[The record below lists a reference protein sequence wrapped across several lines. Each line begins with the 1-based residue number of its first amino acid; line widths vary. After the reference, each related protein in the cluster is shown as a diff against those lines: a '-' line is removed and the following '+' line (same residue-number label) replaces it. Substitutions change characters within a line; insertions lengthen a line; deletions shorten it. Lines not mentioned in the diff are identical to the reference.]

1 MIDARV
7 AYLAALGCLLAC
19 LAVVVMLVVTRVAK
33 DSSDRRRAR
42 LRGPAWLQVLALTTG
57 EDDEADDAAAALG
70 RLPRAAR
77 DAVTED
83 AFALVPKLR
92 GASRERLRV
101 VLRGWGLMEESRDMA
116 RSRSLVRRCRGLHR
130 LGALGDESSVD
141 LVVAGLSDRHFAVR
155 RTAMLAAAS
164 FPEPGMVAA
173 ALDSAAASPRLRH
186 DFLATVD
193 RIGTDAVPVLRHELG
208 RALRAGEEGERR
220 GYLAAEALGLVGAIG
235 AVPALEAALPTAGEE
250 LRLACIEALGELGA
264 PSSAAAIVGQLH
276 DPSPEV
282 RRSAARA
289 LGRIG
294 GDTALTELAVALD
307 DPNVEVARAAAQS
320 LERSGPAGMLTL
332 QAHPAPVAR
341 ETVSL
346 AALGT
351 P

>member
-1 MIDARV
+1 MIDGRV
-7 AYLAALGCLLAC
+7 AYFAALGCLAAC
-19 LAVVVMLVVTRVAK
+19 LAVVVVLVVTRLAK
-33 DSSDRRRAR
+33 DSADRRRAR
-42 LRGPAWLQVLALTTG
+42 LRGPAWLQVLAVTTG
-57 EDDEADDAAAALG
+57 EDDEADDAAAALA

-83 AFALVPKLR
+83 AFALVPKMR
-92 GASRERLRV
+92 GASRERLRD
-101 VLRGWGLMEESRDMA
+101 VLRSWGLIEESRAMA

-130 LGALGDESSVD
+130 IGALGDESSMD
-141 LVVAGLSDRHFAVR
+141 LVLAGLTDRHFAVR

-173 ALDSAAASPRLRH
+173 ALDSAAATPRLRH

-193 RIGTDAVPVLRHELG
+193 RIGTDAVPVLRRELG
-208 RALRAGEEGERR
+208 EALNSGDEGERR
-220 GYLAAEALGLVGAIG
+220 GYLAAEALGLVGAIA
-235 AVPALEAALPTAGEE
+235 AVPALEAALPAAGEE

-264 PSSAAAIVGQLH
+264 PSSAAAVVGQLH

-282 RRSAARA
+282 RRAAARA

-294 GDTALTELAVALD
+294 GHTALSELADALD
-307 DPNVEVARAAAQS
+307 DHNVEVARAAAQG
-320 LERSGPAGMLTL
+320 LERSGPAGVRVL

-341 ETVSL
+341 ETVAL